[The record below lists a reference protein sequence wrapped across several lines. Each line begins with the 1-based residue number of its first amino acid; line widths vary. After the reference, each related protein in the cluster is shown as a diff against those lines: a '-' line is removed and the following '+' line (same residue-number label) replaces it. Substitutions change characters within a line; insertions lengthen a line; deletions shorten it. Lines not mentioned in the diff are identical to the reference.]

1 MRFAVSCVVVLLLAP
16 GTAGAGQKGETSGRL
31 RLQLGHEYDTNARRV
46 CTPPLENDPS
56 RPPPPDGVT
65 RVIFEGALE
74 YTAQQHNLLMNF
86 LVGAKLFS
94 NQDDEDQ
101 MAVKLAGVYAYNHSR
116 NWSLGTRLTARDMT
130 LRYHDRDYT
139 LLRAELFSQN
149 RLLAWMILES
159 YAGVRYYYFK
169 PDAYNI
175 YSLKYT
181 HYGPMGGLRLRMR
194 SEQISSSIFYQL
206 EARFVDDKSRDQTFT
221 LTDKERFDL
230 RHTGGLQVKHPIRY
244 WGGRK
249 LILGLSYLVS
259 VNDTNSFGSSALWH
273 RLQLLVSMQLPLDI
287 TLHLMGTLQFTDY
300 IDGLPV
306 EGSLYEP
313 DADENENSLVIRV
326 SYPLWKGLSLVLH
339 GAVYRNAF
347 HSGTTENIPFGRET
361 IMLGLAY
368 DYSF

>member
-1 MRFAVSCVVVLLLAP
+1 MRTVVICALLLAP
-16 GTAGAGQKGETSGRL
+16 GAAGAGETSGRL
-31 RLQLGHEYDTNARRV
+31 RLQMGHEYDTNAQRI
-46 CTPPLENDPS
+46 CTPPLEDDPS
-56 RPPPPDGVT
+56 PRPPPDGVT
-65 RVIFEGALE
+65 RLIFEGALE
-74 YTAQQHNLLMNF
+74 YTAQKHDLNMSF
-86 LVGAKLFS
+86 LGGVKLFS

-101 MAVKLAGVYAYNHSR
+101 MAVRLAGVYAYKHSK
-116 NWSLGTRLTARDMT
+116 NWSLGGRVTARDTT

-149 RLLAWMILES
+149 RLLAWMSLET

-169 PDAYNI
+169 PDAYAI

-181 HYGPMGGLRLRMR
+181 HYGPMGGLRLRM
-194 SEQISSSIFYQL
+194 SGEQIVSSIFYQL
-206 EARFVDDKSRDQTFT
+206 EARFVDDMSRDQTFT
-221 LTDKERFDL
+221 LTAEERFDL
-230 RHTGGLQVKHPIRY
+230 RHTGGLRVKHPIRY
-244 WGGRK
+244 WGRRQ
-249 LILGLSYLVS
+249 LILGLSYMVS

-273 RLQLLVSMQLPLDI
+273 RLQFNLSMQLPADI

-300 IDGLPV
+300 LDGLPV

-313 DADENENSLVIRV
+313 DADENENSLVIRI

-347 HSGTTENIPFGRET
+347 HSGTTEEIPFGRET